1 MSADRILMGCFGL
14 IAMSILLLGCSQNN
28 PPEMDQASISKEHAM
43 QLSNKEMASLD
54 IPPIDAAAP
63 KEFQT
68 ASFGL
73 G

>member
-1 MSADRILMGCFGL
+1 MSADRILTGCFGL
-14 IAMSILLLGCSQNN
+14 IAMSLLLLGCSQNN
-28 PPEMDQASISKEHAM
+28 PPEMDQASISKEHVM
-43 QLSNKEMASLD
+43 QLSNKEMAPSQL
-54 IPPIDAAAP
+54 PPIDAAAP